1 MNAAGALPWVTLA
14 EQQHWVEQVAAHQA
28 DRVERDL
35 RQKMGEGARGGRQE
49 PALNFANFQEA
60 VTRQGAEARASI
72 LRLRALSASRSNL
85 PALRSWVM
93 ARWCHG
99 FVIG

>member
-1 MNAAGALPWVTLA
+1 MNPAEALPWVTLA
-14 EQQHWVEQVAAHQA
+14 VLQHWVEQAAHQA
-28 DRVERDL
+28 DRVERDP
-35 RQKMGEGARGGRQE
+35 RQEMAGGARGGRQE
-49 PALNFANFQEA
+49 PAPHFANFQEA

-72 LRLRALSASRSNL
+72 LRLRASSANRSNL
-85 PALRSWVM
+85 AALRGWVV